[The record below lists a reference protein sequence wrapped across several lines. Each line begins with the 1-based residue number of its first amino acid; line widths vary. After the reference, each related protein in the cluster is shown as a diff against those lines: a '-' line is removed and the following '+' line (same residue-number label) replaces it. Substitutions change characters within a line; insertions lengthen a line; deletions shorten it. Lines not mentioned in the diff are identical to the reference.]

1 VPLPWDETSSSS
13 GFSETDKS
21 WLPQPENYGLL
32 ARSLQEQDESS
43 TLAFYRKALALRKEL
58 ALGEGSFDW
67 EVSHLGPDSL
77 GYENSGVRVIYNF
90 GQDAIDLG
98 SAKVL
103 ISSEP
108 IDGGKLQKNQCAWLS
123 MNVTTNI

>member
-43 TLAFYRKALALRKEL
+43 TLAFYRKALAVRKQL

-67 EVSHLGPDSL
+67 VPGHTGPDSL
-77 GYENSGVRVIYNF
+77 GYENSGIRVIYNF
-90 GQDAIDLG
+90 GQDLIDLG
-98 SAKVL
+98 SAEIL
-103 ISSEP
+103 ISSAP
-108 IDGGKLQKNQCAWLS
+108 IVGGQLE
-123 MNVTTNI
+123 TNSCVWVRAR

>member
-1 VPLPWDETSSSS
+1 M
-13 GFSETDKS
+13 
-21 WLPQPENYGLL
+21 
-32 ARSLQEQDESS
+32 QEQDASS
-43 TLAFYRKALALRKEL
+43 TLVFYRKVLSLRKEL

-67 EVSHLGPDSL
+67 VAGHLGPDSL
-77 GYENSGVRVIYNF
+77 GYENSGIRVLYNF

-108 IDGGKLQKNQCAWLS
+108 IFGGVLESNQCAWVR
-123 MNVTTNI
+123 NA